1 MNKIKEARKKAGLTQ
16 EEMTSVLGIPR
27 RTVQNWEKGVTKP
40 PEYVERL
47 VVAELER
54 IEKTKDMT
62 IERY

>member
-54 IEKTKDMT
+54 MTKVKDMT